1 MRLLLICSLILL
13 SFDAFSFDNPYT
25 MRSPQA
31 LLMGDA
37 FTAVNDDDYTLFY
50 NAATLA
56 RHRSDFTLY
65 PFNPMLSGTNVLSD
79 MDKFKDLPSDPVGF
93 SDLLMDYP
101 VHASV
106 GVAPGFKFFNVGV
119 SFISS
124 ENFDLLLRNRS
135 NPMLDLDFHRDRGV
149 LLGVG
154 IPIGPSRIN
163 KKSQSGSQTS
173 IGVSGKYL
181 ERTGVRDTLSLL
193 SPTVLGSIDQDEIEN
208 ILKSLGQVK
217 GVGRGVDAGLEH
229 VRKNGSSQFVFGLS
243 ALDIGGTYFKEAAT
257 TDKIQ
262 VADIKSQFNLGVA
275 YGHDFNFFHYIL
287 SADVRGLNNQMD
299 FSKRTRVG
307 AQVGLLGLKVLA
319 GMNSGY
325 YSYGASLDIGILRIV
340 AGFYDVELGS
350 TANQVQSKRFVLY
363 LSLFDFSFDA

>member
-1 MRLLLICSLILL
+1 MRCTIICALSIFSLNVLAI
-13 SFDAFSFDNPYT
+13 DNPYT

-50 NAATLA
+50 NAASLA
-56 RHRSDFTLY
+56 RHKSDFTLY
-65 PFNPMLSGTNVLSD
+65 PFNPQINGTNILSD
-79 MDKFKDLPSDPVGF
+79 IDKYKKLPDDPVGF
-93 SDLLMDYP
+93 SDLLLDNP

-135 NPMLDLDFHRDRGV
+135 NPMLDLDFHRDKGV

-163 KKSQSGSQTS
+163 KKSQTGSQTS
-173 IGVSGKYL
+173 IGVSGKYI
-181 ERTGVRDTLSLL
+181 ERTGVRDTLALL
-193 SPTVLGSIDQDEIEN
+193 SPTVLGSIDQDEVQKV
-208 ILKSLGQVK
+208 LKSLGQVK
-217 GVGRGVDAGLEH
+217 SIGYGVDAGLEH
-229 VRKNGSSQFVFGLS
+229 VSRSGSSQFVFGLS
-243 ALDIGGTYFKEAAT
+243 ALDIGGTHFKEASS

-262 VADIKSQFNLGVA
+262 VSDIKSQFNLGVA

-287 SADVRGLNNQMD
+287 SADVRGLNEQMD
-299 FSKRTRVG
+299 FTKRTRVG
-307 AQVGLLGLKVLA
+307 AQVGLLGLKLLA

-350 TANQVQSKRFVLY
+350 TAKQVQSKRFVFY